1 MRGLSRVEIFDKD
14 DEGEDYIEE
23 TSSDTSES
31 DGRSPLRSVASI
43 DSIQEN
49 ADFVNIEQ

>member
-1 MRGLSRVEIFDKD
+1 MRGLSRVEVSDED

-43 DSIQEN
+43 DSIQAN
-49 ADFVNIEQ
+49 ADFVNLE